1 MRQHLDFAWCRRE
14 VAAGDGEVLTVVHP
28 PPLSLGD
35 GGCSPSTS
43 LRSPS
48 IFLTL
53 QLSITRV
60 IASSTWTRMAEV
72 PQPAVLQNEDHSKI
86 KETLV
91 QDLDD
96 LLERYLDLLDKYQS
110 LQQALSRHLSSV

>member
-1 MRQHLDFAWCRRE
+1 
-14 VAAGDGEVLTVVHP
+14 
-28 PPLSLGD
+28 
-35 GGCSPSTS
+35 
-43 LRSPS
+43 
-48 IFLTL
+48 
-53 QLSITRV
+53 
-60 IASSTWTRMAEV
+60 MAEV
-72 PQPAVLQNEDHSKI
+72 PQPAVLQNEDHSKT